1 VNVQSVYKT
10 VELNTRE
17 YENRT
22 SIEDRKKNSQY
33 FTPYLIGKYM
43 TDIITNIAFKKTIHV
58 LEPSGGTGKLIIS
71 FLLTIIDLNIERVV
85 VDIFEI
91 DCGLIPIL
99 NDGLSLVKKM
109 YDQKEKQLIINVKC
123 KNFLTV
129 DINKK
134 YDIIIGNPPYKKIRK
149 DAVES
154 IKNVELVYGQP
165 NVYGLFIGR
174 GMNLL
179 KENGQLV
186 YLVPRS
192 IFNGKYFGKLRK
204 ILYEGYSLS
213 FIHSFESR
221 SKVINDEILQEIV
234 IIKIE
239 KRTIDNISINHS
251 LGIED
256 IDMKLCFEV
265 DKSIIWD
272 KYSSKIRLPIN
283 SKDVALI
290 QKMNSLKYRLSDLEW
305 RFKTGPVVDFRL
317 KEYISYEQ
325 GAGDYLPLIWCVNF
339 GNSRISWPILK
350 TKFPQ
355 YIAVDAPNS
364 NLLMRGDYLLVKRF
378 SSKEE
383 DKCLK
388 PNIISSSSLNF
399 AKFGIENHINYLR
412 VEEQDK
418 KYIKGLFILLN
429 SSYYNQYFTI
439 INGTTQINVSDLNE
453 LPMLEKKHI
462 ENIGK
467 TTLDIEDLGSLK
479 CDEILYSFFGE

>member
-1 VNVQSVYKT
+1 MNVQSVYKT

-192 IFNGKYFGKLRK
+192 IFNGKYFGKLRE

>member
-1 VNVQSVYKT
+1 MNVQSVYKT

>member
-192 IFNGKYFGKLRK
+192 IFNGKYFGKLRE